1 MNLLSVNQLSF
12 AYPGQVPIF
21 KRVSFNI
28 RAGEILTLLGP
39 NGVGKST
46 LLRCLLGLVPP
57 ASGNITLAST
67 PLDRLSRQEIAH
79 HLAYV
84 PQDYH
89 AASTLSVQDY
99 LLTARAAYL
108 RPFQTPGP
116 TEIALVQHYL
126 QRFRLADLATIPFVS
141 LSGGQQQLI
150 AIIHGLVQQPR
161 VLVLDEPM
169 VALDLGRQAEL
180 ITLFKKIAAK
190 GMAIILTTHL
200 PDHAFMLGGQVGLFT
215 NDQQVVVGSQDALL
229 TQEKLTAV
237 YQTPLSVVYLPKL
250 GRYSCQLAL
259 STNKS
264 TD

>member
-1 MNLLSVNQLSF
+1 M
-12 AYPGQVPIF
+12 A
-21 KRVSFNI
+21 
-28 RAGEILTLLGP
+28 
-39 NGVGKST
+39 
-46 LLRCLLGLVPP
+46 
-57 ASGNITLAST
+57 
-67 PLDRLSRQEIAH
+67 
-79 HLAYV
+79 
-84 PQDYH
+84 
-89 AASTLSVQDY
+89 
-99 LLTARAAYL
+99 
-108 RPFQTPGP
+108 
-116 TEIALVQHYL
+116 
-126 QRFRLADLATIPFVS
+126 
-141 LSGGQQQLI
+141 
-150 AIIHGLVQQPR
+150 
-161 VLVLDEPM
+161 
-169 VALDLGRQAEL
+169 ALDLGRQAEL